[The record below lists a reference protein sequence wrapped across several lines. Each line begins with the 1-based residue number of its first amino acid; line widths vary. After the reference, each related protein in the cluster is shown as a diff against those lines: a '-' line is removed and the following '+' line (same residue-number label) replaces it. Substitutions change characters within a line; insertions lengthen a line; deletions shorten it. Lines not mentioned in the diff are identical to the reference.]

1 VDYSAIEAIDLV
13 ATRYQQL
20 NKRVHL
26 RHLSTDCLDLLEK
39 AKNLVE
45 TTTAT
50 DPYYHIA
57 DDKLG

>member
-1 VDYSAIEAIDLV
+1 ML
-13 ATRYQQL
+13 ATLYQLL
-20 NKRVHL
+20 NKRAHF

-50 DPYYHIA
+50 DPCYYIA